1 LQSGA
6 VIAANHIG
14 VCERDRVTAFDSGR
28 HVPEVSMLKSE
39 IKTAIDHHS
48 HCVRGV
54 RHQFKLQWAALE
66 PRWSSRSARYLL
78 AIEVL
83 SDAGTGS
90 STMHVVTQA
99 GTNRTD
105 LLRLV
110 DDALEDYLE
119 REHPA
124 TVRAYPSER
133 TAS

>member
-1 LQSGA
+1 
-6 VIAANHIG
+6 
-14 VCERDRVTAFDSGR
+14 
-28 HVPEVSMLKSE
+28 MLKTQ

-54 RHQFKLQWAALE
+54 RHRFKLQWAALE
-66 PRWSSRSARYLL
+66 PRWSSRSATYLL

-83 SDAGTGS
+83 PEAHGGS
-90 STMHVVTQA
+90 STMHVLTRA

-110 DDALEDYLE
+110 NDALEEYLE

-124 TVRAYPSER
+124 SVRVYPSER

>member
-1 LQSGA
+1 MS
-6 VIAANHIG
+6 
-14 VCERDRVTAFDSGR
+14 
-28 HVPEVSMLKSE
+28 KSE
-39 IKTAIDHHS
+39 FKTAIDHHS
-48 HCVRGV
+48 HCVGGV

-83 SDAGTGS
+83 SEAHSGS
-90 STMHVVTQA
+90 STMHVVVRA

-119 REHPA
+119 REQPA
-124 TVRAYPSER
+124 TVRAYSGER

>member
-1 LQSGA
+1 
-6 VIAANHIG
+6 
-14 VCERDRVTAFDSGR
+14 
-28 HVPEVSMLKSE
+28 MLKTE
-39 IKTAIDHHS
+39 IKKAIDHHS

-78 AIEVL
+78 AIEVV
-83 SDAGTGS
+83 SDAHSGS
-90 STMHVVTQA
+90 STMHVVTRA

-119 REHPA
+119 RDRPA
-124 TVRAYPSER
+124 AVRAYSSER

>member
-1 LQSGA
+1 
-6 VIAANHIG
+6 
-14 VCERDRVTAFDSGR
+14 
-28 HVPEVSMLKSE
+28 MLKTE

-83 SDAGTGS
+83 SEAHSGS
-90 STMHVVTQA
+90 STMHIVTRA

-119 REHPA
+119 RERPA
-124 TVRAYPSER
+124 AVRAYPSER

>member
-1 LQSGA
+1 
-6 VIAANHIG
+6 
-14 VCERDRVTAFDSGR
+14 
-28 HVPEVSMLKSE
+28 MLKSE
-39 IKTAIDHHS
+39 IKTAIDDHS

-83 SDAGTGS
+83 SDAHAGS
-90 STMHVVTQA
+90 STIHVVTRA

-110 DDALEDYLE
+110 DEALEDYLE
-119 REHPA
+119 KERPA
-124 TVRAYPSER
+124 AVTAYSSER
-133 TAS
+133 TASRPSAADRYDVLPRR